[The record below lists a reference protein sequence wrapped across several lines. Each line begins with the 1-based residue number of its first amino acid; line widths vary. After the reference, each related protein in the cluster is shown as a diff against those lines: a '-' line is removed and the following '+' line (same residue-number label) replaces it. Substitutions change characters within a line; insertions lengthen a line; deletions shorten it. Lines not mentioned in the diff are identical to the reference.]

1 MRIHI
6 SPQMFKELIKKGY
19 NLDLIYLLKL
29 IDEQYDVQP
38 LYEDSMKIA
47 HLNATLIRK
56 GLITQDEEKLTTV
69 GKDLLKFVDNTTS
82 EKKIIKRKPVT
93 TDFEEWWKNYPATDS
108 FEVNGKVFKGTRA
121 LRRGKE
127 ECKRKFKAILEEG
140 DYTAQQLTKALQYEV
155 NLKIERSLKERKNC
169 LSFMQGSIP
178 YLNQRTFEGFIE
190 LMEQQKDTEPTQ
202 PSGGPTDI

>member
-1 MRIHI
+1 MRMHI
-6 SPQMFKELIKKGY
+6 TPQMFKELIKKGY

-29 IDEQYDVQP
+29 IEDQYDIQP

-47 HLNATLIRK
+47 GLYHSLVRK
-56 GLITQDEEKLTTV
+56 GLITEDEEKLTTV
-69 GKDLLKFVDNTTS
+69 GKDLLKFIDEATD
-82 EKKIIKRKPVT
+82 KKIIKRKPVT
-93 TDFEEWWKNYPATDS
+93 TDFEEWWKNYPPTDS

-127 ECKRKFKAILEEG
+127 ECRRKFKAILEEG
-140 DYTAQQLTKALQYEV
+140 DYTAEQLTKALQYEV
-155 NLKIERSLKERKNC
+155 ERKIERSLKERKNC
-169 LSFMQGSIP
+169 MSFMQGSIP

-190 LMEQQKDTEPTQ
+190 LMEQDKDREPTQ

>member
-1 MRIHI
+1 MRMHI

-29 IDEQYDVQP
+29 IEDQYDIQP

-47 HLNATLIRK
+47 GLYHSLIRK
-56 GLITQDEEKLTTV
+56 GLITEDEDKLTTV
-69 GKDLLKFVDNTTS
+69 GKDLLELMEGSTD
-82 EKKIIKRKPVT
+82 KKIIKRKSVT
-93 TDFEEWWKNYPATDS
+93 TDFEEWWKNYPPTDS

-127 ECKRKFKAILEEG
+127 ECRRKFKAILEEG
-140 DYTAQQLTKALQYEV
+140 DYTAVQLTKALQYEV
-155 NLKIERSLKERKNC
+155 ERKIERSLKERKNC
-169 LSFMQGSIP
+169 ISFMQGSIP

-190 LMEQQKDTEPTQ
+190 LMEQDKDREPTQ

>member
-1 MRIHI
+1 MRMHI

-29 IDEQYDVQP
+29 IEDQYDIQP

-47 HLNATLIRK
+47 GLYHSLIRK
-56 GLITQDEEKLTTV
+56 GLITEDEDKLTTV
-69 GKDLLKFVDNTTS
+69 GKDLLELMEGSTD
-82 EKKIIKRKPVT
+82 KKIIKRKSVT
-93 TDFEEWWKNYPATDS
+93 TDFEEWWKNYPPTDS

-127 ECKRKFKAILEEG
+127 ECRRKFKAILEEG
-140 DYTAQQLTKALQYEV
+140 DYTAVQLTKALQYEV
-155 NLKIERSLKERKNC
+155 ERKIERSLKERKNC
-169 LSFMQGSIP
+169 MSFMQGSIP

-190 LMEQQKDTEPTQ
+190 LMEQEKDREPTQ
-202 PSGGPTDI
+202 LSGGPTDI

>member
-1 MRIHI
+1 MRMHI

-29 IDEQYDVQP
+29 IEDQYDIQP

-47 HLNATLIRK
+47 GLYHSLIRK
-56 GLITQDEEKLTTV
+56 GLITEDEDKLTTV
-69 GKDLLKFVDNTTS
+69 GKDLLELMEGSTD
-82 EKKIIKRKPVT
+82 KKIIKRKSVT
-93 TDFEEWWKNYPATDS
+93 TDFEEWWKNYPPTDS

-127 ECKRKFKAILEEG
+127 ECRRKFKAILEEG
-140 DYTAQQLTKALQYEV
+140 DYTAVQLTKALQYEV
-155 NLKIERSLKERKNC
+155 ERKIERSLKERKNC
-169 LSFMQGSIP
+169 MSFMQGSIP

-190 LMEQQKDTEPTQ
+190 LMEQDKDREPTQ

>member
-1 MRIHI
+1 MRMHI
-6 SPQMFKELIKKGY
+6 TPQMFKELIKKGY

-29 IDEQYDVQP
+29 IEDQYDIQP

-47 HLNATLIRK
+47 GLYHSLVRK
-56 GLITQDEEKLTTV
+56 GLITEDEEKLTTV
-69 GKDLLKFVDNTTS
+69 GKDLLKFIDEATD
-82 EKKIIKRKPVT
+82 KKIIKRKPVT
-93 TDFEEWWKNYPATDS
+93 TDFEEWWKNYPPTDS

-127 ECKRKFKAILEEG
+127 ECRRKFKAILEEG
-140 DYTAQQLTKALQYEV
+140 DYTAEQLTKALQYEV
-155 NLKIERSLKERKNC
+155 ERKIERSLKERKNC
-169 LSFMQGSIP
+169 MSFMQGSIP

-190 LMEQQKDTEPTQ
+190 LMEQEKDREPTQ